1 MILLQRRPG
10 LAIRGYSYPYDE
22 VGIYPPRSRGPD
34 LREKRL
40 GNRPITANLA
50 AVIAVRDIAVTALA
64 DARISSS
71 FFFIRALESTV
82 SAPKDIFD

>member
-1 MILLQRRPG
+1 MTLLQRRPG

-40 GNRPITANLA
+40 GNRPITDNLA
-50 AVIAVRDIAVTALA
+50 AVICQRQSCHGVGRCQNELKLL
-64 DARISSS
+64 
-71 FFFIRALESTV
+71 FFHSGSGEYGLGTEGHL
-82 SAPKDIFD
+82 